1 MDIFLNIGNKPALLR
16 SSDNCYELC
25 FQRSQK
31 GVETWTPEKY
41 YSTLS
46 GAFTALLEM
55 KIRAST
61 ATSVLE
67 VKKAIEVAI
76 CELQSEYRF
85 KVRIESD
92 VAG

>member
-16 SSDNCYELC
+16 SSDTCYELC
-25 FQRSQK
+25 FQRWQK

-46 GAFTALLEM
+46 SAFTALLEM

-61 ATSVLE
+61 ATSILE
-67 VKKAIEVAI
+67 VKKAIEAAI
-76 CELQSEYRF
+76 CELQSEYGF